1 MRHTPKTARNNAQS
15 VYAKMLRKLNASVN
29 NEGNVYYPAKENFN
43 NNGPTRGN
51 LLRRQTKSQSRY
63 NHLLRQA
70 NKAQRQFSTVKH
82 PRENEASAFR
92 KLLANVRARLRGTG
106 RNLTA

>member
-1 MRHTPKTARNNAQS
+1 MRHTPKTARNNALR
-15 VYAKMLRKLNASVN
+15 VYAALLRKRRATVN
-29 NEGNVYYPAKENFN
+29 NEGNVYFNAKENFN
-43 NNGPTRGN
+43 FAPTRQT
-51 LLRRQTKSQSRY
+51 LLRRQANKSPTRY
-63 NHLLRQA
+63 NYLLRQA

-106 RNLTA
+106 RNLSA